1 MNKPIFVL
9 AGATLALAACGGGG
23 DADNA
28 AMNEPTSD
36 ELNQMASDAA
46 NDAANAEAAA
56 LGDQLNQ
63 LENAAADADAAADAS
78 DAQEQNVA
86 GM

>member
-1 MNKPIFVL
+1 MNKLIFAL
-9 AGATLALAACGGGG
+9 AGATLALAACSGGG

-28 AMNEPTSD
+28 ATNEPTAD

-63 LENAAADADAAADAS
+63 LENAPAAEDNVSPS